1 MNKFFAY
8 ATALSL
14 MFVACSDESSANAS
28 GQESAPAS
36 QNTAVANGGT
46 VNSAV
51 ANDDV
56 ANSDAAMTAI
66 ANGGVGA
73 TGQCSMNNANVGNK
87 AYLINTENV
96 GYQIVIPDKDVN
108 IGYDNSEV
116 QIGRVGD
123 TLRIL
128 PDSDTIIRLNWICYA
143 YYTFNIPATVADVKY
158 FKFDGQVFDVVAGPA
173 PEKAPDTLCH
183 LTRAE
188 DKVYAEDVY
197 DTSCTI
203 CTYSRSASGIYGTDC
218 TDFPHDVYRLPRRES
233 LLYLK
238 P

>member
-1 MNKFFAY
+1 MKKLFAC
-8 ATALSL
+8 AAALSIML
-14 MFVACSDESSANAS
+14 VACSGESGTNAS
-28 GQESAPAS
+28 SQEPAPAS
-36 QNTAVANGGT
+36 QNTAVANGGA
-46 VNSAV
+46 VNSSV
-51 ANDDV
+51 ADGD
-56 ANSDAAMTAI
+56 AAKSDAAMTAI

-73 TGQCSMNNANVGNK
+73 TGQCSMNNANAGK

-128 PDSDTIIRLNWICYA
+128 PDSDTLIRLNWICYA

-158 FKFDGQVFDVVAGPA
+158 FKFDGQVFDVVPGPA

>member
-28 GQESAPAS
+28 GQEPAPAS
-36 QNTAVANGGT
+36 QNTAVANGGAA
-46 VNSAV
+46 NSA
-51 ANDDV
+51 AADGDV
-56 ANSDAAMTAI
+56 ANSDAVMTAI
-66 ANGGVGA
+66 ANGGVGE
-73 TGQCSMNNANVGNK
+73 TGHCSMNAANIGNK
-87 AYLINTENV
+87 AYLTNTENV
-96 GYQIVIPDKDVN
+96 GYQIVIPDKHVN
-108 IGYDNSEV
+108 FGYDNDEV

-128 PDSDTIIRLNWICYA
+128 PDSGTLIMLDWICHS
-143 YYTFNIPATVADVKY
+143 YYTFNIPAIVADVKY
-158 FKFDGQVFDVVAGPA
+158 FKFDGKVYDVVPGPA

-188 DKVYAEDVY
+188 DKVYAENAY
-197 DTSCTI
+197 DTTCTI
-203 CTYSRSASGIYGTDC
+203 CTYSQSASGIYGTDC

>member
-36 QNTAVANGGT
+36 QNTAVANGGA

-56 ANSDAAMTAI
+56 ANSDAVMTAI
-66 ANGGVGA
+66 ANGGVGK
-73 TGQCSMNNANVGNK
+73 THHCSTNNANAGK
-87 AYLINTENV
+87 AYLKNTENV
-96 GYQIVIPDKDVN
+96 GYQIVLPDAHVDK
-108 IGYDNSEV
+108 GFDNDEV
-116 QIGRVGD
+116 QIDRVGD

-128 PDSDTIIRLNWICYA
+128 PDSDTLIRLDWICYA

-158 FKFDGQVFDVVAGPA
+158 FKFDGKVYDVVPGPA

-188 DKVYAEDVY
+188 DKVYAEGVY
-197 DTSCTI
+197 DTTCTI